1 MASVNK
7 VILIG
12 NLGADP
18 EVRYTQN
25 SQAVA
30 NFRIATTDVWTDRE
44 GNKQERTEWH
54 NIVAWGKLGEIC
66 GQYLKKG
73 KQIYVEGRIQTRQ
86 WEDKEGGKRYTTE
99 VVANIMQMLGRPGE
113 GEGGGG
119 GGRAGSA
126 RRRRRWPARPAP
138 RRPVPAPRR
147 RRRFPAGPSARLGRR
162 RPAVLA
168 PRIGSKQT
176 APAPPTRPA
185 PFFVAPASIS
195 PALRTP
201 HTTDTRRTAAP
212 APGRSAARARSAGVR
227 PPPSQCGG
235 RSR

>member
-99 VVANIMQMLGRPGE
+99 VVANIMQMLGRPGD

-119 GGRAGSA
+119 GGGPRPERSSGGGGGGQRGPRPGAPSPHPDG
-126 RRRRRWPARPAP
+126 PAP
-138 RRPVPAPRR
+138 HPDDEGD
-147 RRRFPAGPSARLGRR
+147 FP
-162 RPAVLA
+162 
-168 PRIGSKQT
+168 Q
-176 APAPPTRPA
+176 APPPGSDDDDL
-185 PFFVAPASIS
+185 PF
-195 PALRTP
+195 
-201 HTTDTRRTAAP
+201 
-212 APGRSAARARSAGVR
+212 
-227 PPPSQCGG
+227 
-235 RSR
+235 

>member
-18 EVRYTQN
+18 EVRYTQS

-30 NFRIATTDVWTDRE
+30 NFRIATTDVWTDRD

-73 KQIYVEGRIQTRQ
+73 KQVYVEGRLQTRQ

-99 VVANIMQMLGRPGE
+99 CVANVMQMLGRPGE

-119 GGRAGSA
+119 GGGGGGRYERGGGGGQRGPRPGGPPAHADDDAGD
-126 RRRRRWPARPAP
+126 
-138 RRPVPAPRR
+138 
-147 RRRFPAGPSARLGRR
+147 FP
-162 RPAVLA
+162 
-168 PRIGSKQT
+168 Q
-176 APAPPTRPA
+176 APPPGTDDDDL
-185 PFFVAPASIS
+185 PF
-195 PALRTP
+195 
-201 HTTDTRRTAAP
+201 
-212 APGRSAARARSAGVR
+212 
-227 PPPSQCGG
+227 
-235 RSR
+235 